1 MSFAFFGARS
11 LSRREAHA
19 RSSNGDTRQDGEC
32 ASVRT
37 VNDESNHSRM
47 NGRSYTLEVNSILKV
62 RDFSVLLGFFNTTR
76 NIYKLMIRV
85 DRCQYY

>member
-1 MSFAFFGARS
+1 MSFAFFGAQS

-19 RSSNGDTRQDGEC
+19 RAGNGDTRQDGEC

-47 NGRSYTLEVNSILKV
+47 NGRSYTLVQGLEEGQFTFKSKGL
-62 RDFSVLLGFFNTTR
+62 FSTAGVL
-76 NIYKLMIRV
+76 
-85 DRCQYY
+85 

>member
-19 RSSNGDTRQDGEC
+19 RSGNGDTRQDGEC

-47 NGRSYTLEVNSILKV
+47 NGRSYTLEEGQFNFKSKGL
-62 RDFSVLLGFFNTTR
+62 FSTAGVL
-76 NIYKLMIRV
+76 
-85 DRCQYY
+85 